1 MAVTLFAK
9 KIGMTRV
16 FSQDGKTSTPFT
28 VLEMIPSVVTQ
39 VRTAETD
46 GYTAVQV
53 GWGEVKPRNSTIPM
67 IGQGGLG
74 LGDHPRRLVGKRDI
88 PARAQPVGIG
98 LPQPPGPAPDLEHA
112 GIITQLDLIE
122 HPQHP
127 VIGV

>member
-16 FSQDGKTSTPFT
+16 FSQDGKTSTPVT

-53 GWGEVKPRNSTIPM
+53 G
-67 IGQGGLG
+67 
-74 LGDHPRRLVGKRDI
+74 
-88 PARAQPVGIG
+88 
-98 LPQPPGPAPDLEHA
+98 
-112 GIITQLDLIE
+112 
-122 HPQHP
+122 
-127 VIGV
+127 